1 MENKIIA
8 GNLLRLRKAKKLS
21 QQQVAAA
28 AGISRVGYRKI
39 ENRESKPRVDTLKA
53 IAAALEVNIRELVSP
68 VRQLSHVR
76 FRSQKT
82 FNNREQILA
91 EIGEK
96 LENYSEL
103 ESLLN
108 LQIDNKLT
116 KIKPLPRG
124 KRDPKEVA
132 DQVKKQ
138 FKLTADEPIVNIC
151 GLLEANGVKVI
162 SVRRTSEN
170 FFGLSVSALDGGPA
184 VIVNIWERIPVE
196 RWIFS
201 AVHELGHLIFHLTAY
216 DVSEVDENKAEEKEA
231 DRFASYFLMPQE
243 AFQREWQN
251 TYGLPLSDRV
261 LKIKRIFKVSYK
273 TVLFR
278 LDENNPG
285 KNVWKLFYYDY
296 KVQYRK
302 ALSAKEEPDALGA
315 SDYSGSVSE
324 KCKAHEPG
332 NLSPLDFQCER
343 LWYLVRKGIEAGKIT
358 LSRGAEVLGLPLSK
372 MRELTQSWEAGI

>member
-8 GNLLRLRKAKKLS
+8 GNLLRLRKARKLS
-21 QQQVAAA
+21 QQEVAEI
-28 AGISRVGYRKI
+28 AGISRVCYRKI
-39 ENRESKPRVDTLKA
+39 ENRETKPRVSTLKA
-53 IAAALEVNIRELVSP
+53 IAEALSVSIRELVSP
-68 VRQLSHVR
+68 IKQLSHVR

-103 ESLLN
+103 ENLLN
-108 LQIDNKLT
+108 LPIDNKLT
-116 KIKPLPRG
+116 KIKLLPGG
-124 KRDPKEVA
+124 KKNPQEVA
-132 DQVKKQ
+132 NQVRKQ
-138 FKLTADEPIVNIC
+138 FKLTPDEPIVNIC

-162 SVRRTSEN
+162 SVRRTSNN

-196 RWIFS
+196 RWIFT
-201 AVHELGHLIFHLTAY
+201 AIHELGHLILHLSSY
-216 DVSEVDENKAEEKEA
+216 DVSEIDENKVEEKEA

-243 AFQREWQN
+243 VFQREWQN

-278 LDENNPG
+278 LNENNPEI
-285 KNVWKLFYYDY
+285 NVWKLFYNDFRMHYG
-296 KVQYRK
+296 KT
-302 ALSAKEEPDALGA
+302 LSKKEEPDGLEAA
-315 SDYSGSVSE
+315 DYSGSVSE
-324 KCKAHEPG
+324 GSKAQEPDY
-332 NLSPLDFQCER
+332 LSPLDFKCER
-343 LWYLVRKGIEAGKIT
+343 LWFLVRKGIEAGKIT
-358 LSRGAEVLGLPLSK
+358 LSRGAEVLGLSLVNMRNLS
-372 MRELTQSWEAGI
+372 RSWEAGI

>member
-1 MENKIIA
+1 MENEIIA

-53 IAAALEVNIRELVSP
+53 IASALSVGIQELVSP
-68 VRQLSHVR
+68 VNELSHVR

-103 ESLLN
+103 ENLLN
-108 LQIDNKLT
+108 LQIDNKLA
-116 KIKPLPRG
+116 KIKLFPGG
-124 KRDPKEVA
+124 KKNPQEVA
-132 DQVKKQ
+132 NRVRKQ
-138 FKLTADEPIVNIC
+138 FKLTADEPIINIC

-184 VIVNIWERIPVE
+184 VIVNTWERIPVE
-196 RWIFS
+196 RWIFT
-201 AVHELGHLIFHLTAY
+201 AVHELGHLILHLPAY
-216 DVSEVDENKAEEKEA
+216 DVREIDEDKEEEKEA
-231 DRFASYFLMPQE
+231 NLFASYFLMPQE
-243 AFQREWQN
+243 AFLREWQN
-251 TYGLPLSDRV
+251 TYGLPMIERV

-273 TVLFR
+273 TILYR
-278 LDENNPG
+278 LQENNPRL
-285 KNVWKLFYYDY
+285 NIWQLFHNEYWAQY
-296 KVQYRK
+296 KK
-302 ALSAKEEPDALGA
+302 SLSQKEEPEALGA
-315 SDYSGSVSE
+315 KNYSGIISE
-324 KCKAHEPG
+324 GSKSQEPDV
-332 NLSPLDFQCER
+332 LSPREFQCER
-343 LWYLVRKGIEAGKIT
+343 LWFLVRKGIEAGKIT
-358 LSRGAEVLGLPLSK
+358 LSRGAEILGLPLIK
-372 MRELTQSWEAGI
+372 MRELTRSWEAGI

>member
-1 MENKIIA
+1 MENEIIA
-8 GNLLRLRKAKKLS
+8 GNLLRLRKARKLS

-53 IAAALEVNIRELVSP
+53 IATALEVNIRELVTP

-82 FNNREQILA
+82 FNTREQILA

-108 LQIDNKLT
+108 LQIDNRLA
-116 KIKPLPRG
+116 KIRLLP
-124 KRDPKEVA
+124 KRKKNPQEVA
-132 DQVKKQ
+132 DRARKQ

-162 SVRRTSEN
+162 SMRRTSEN

-201 AVHELGHLIFHLTAY
+201 AVHELGHLILHLPAF
-216 DVSEVDENKAEEKEA
+216 DVREIDENLEEEKEA
-231 DRFASYFLMPQE
+231 NLFASYFLMPQE
-243 AFQREWQN
+243 AFVREWQN
-251 TYGLPLSDRV
+251 TYGLPLSGRV

-273 TVLFR
+273 TVLYR
-278 LDENNPG
+278 LHENIPG
-285 KNVWKLFYYDY
+285 MNVWKLFQNDY
-296 KVQYRK
+296 RQRYGKT
-302 ALSAKEEPDALGA
+302 LTSKEEPSALEA

-324 KCKAHEPG
+324 ECKAHEPG

-358 LSRGAEVLGLPLSK
+358 LSKGAEVLGLSLEK
-372 MRELTQSWEAGI
+372 MRELSRSWEAGI